1 MPSFQDS
8 AVIFFLALLLFGP
21 KKLPE
26 LARQLGKLM
35 GEFRRASNEFRIQM
49 EDELRTSEQA
59 EKQKQIAVMEA
70 AAPATPL
77 MDSAPLAPAAPST
90 NDAAENTIAVPPSP
104 LQAAQ
109 SISESIEDPLDSH
122 PHMAPPDRHTGRS
135 DAVQPQPPTPV
146 PIATSGELNLMPP
159 ATGLPIARSSIRL
172 ESSTPSPFPQTS
184 SNSTES
190 STMSPIFDSI
200 PEAADRVLTS
210 PAVHQAHTSAASD
223 EAVTHG

>member
-59 EKQKQIAVMEA
+59 EKQKQIAAMEA

-77 MDSAPLAPAAPST
+77 MASAPLAPAASST

-104 LQAAQ
+104 QQAAQ

-122 PHMAPPDRHTGRS
+122 PHMAPPDRHTSTAEIQSQR
-135 DAVQPQPPTPV
+135 PL

-159 ATGLPIARSSIRL
+159 ATGLPIARSSTTV